1 VAELHPGLV
10 LIVGALLVAALP
22 RRVGA
27 PVTVAAAAL
36 ALVVTA
42 TVPLGTIVTFEYW
55 GIELTM
61 MRMDELAR
69 PFALVFAA
77 IILLGA
83 IYGWSTMGTLER
95 VAGLATAG
103 AGLGVVLAGDLL
115 TLFLFWELKVSTAV
129 LLILA
134 RQRATSSAAAMRY
147 LGVHLAAGVVL
158 VGGVMWH
165 WTSTGSLDFGE
176 LGRSGAAW
184 LILAGFLVSAAAI
197 PLNAWLP
204 DAYPTATVAATV
216 LLSAFTTKSA
226 VYALAR
232 GFPGLDLL
240 IWLGVA
246 MALFGVVFAIL
257 EDDIR
262 RLLSYHIVSQV
273 GFMVAAIGV
282 GTAASINGATAHATA
297 HVLYK
302 GLLLMGAGAVVY
314 AVGRGRASELGGLS
328 RALPW
333 VLVLY
338 LVGAFSI
345 SGVPGFSGFPAK
357 ELAVSSVGAGGA
369 TAAQWLLKVASVGT
383 FLSVALK
390 LPAVTW
396 FGEARGPVDVRRV
409 PATMYVA
416 MGVAAAA
423 NVAIGVRPALL
434 FDLLPADET
443 FVAYTGSKLVEST
456 VLLGFTALGFVL
468 LRSRLGIKAT
478 TNLDTDVV
486 YRELPA
492 ALAPR
497 ARRMVAELPH
507 VPRPAIPT
515 FPRRAP
521 AAAGR
526 SRRAGCSAA
535 PSPARWS
542 WCWRSRWWC
551 ADGTH
556 AHPQDHR
563 RTGPSALRILV
574 RAVGPDRSVV
584 PGDAGP
590 SRRSASRPSR
600 RASPPSACDPTPI
613 TSHSPGS
620 RSLWDAPSP
629 SCSGWHGGSCWPAC
643 SSHGSC
649 CRRRCRSIRA
659 RSDSAPSFAAH
670 LRGPR

>member
-10 LIVGALLVAALP
+10 LIVGALVVAALP

-27 PVTVAAAAL
+27 PATVAAAAL

-77 IILLGA
+77 IIVLGA

-176 LGRSGAAW
+176 LGRSGASW
-184 LILAGFLVSAAAI
+184 LILAGFLVSTAAI

-521 AAAGR
+521 AAAG
-526 SRRAGCSAA
+526 SVAPGWMLGGTVAGAMVLVL
-535 PSPARWS
+535 
-542 WCWRSRWWC
+542 
-551 ADGTH
+551 
-556 AHPQDHR
+556 
-563 RTGPSALRILV
+563 ALTVVV
-574 RAVGPDRSVV
+574 R
-584 PGDAGP
+584 
-590 SRRSASRPSR
+590 
-600 RASPPSACDPTPI
+600 
-613 TSHSPGS
+613 
-620 RSLWDAPSP
+620 
-629 SCSGWHGGSCWPAC
+629 
-643 SSHGSC
+643 
-649 CRRRCRSIRA
+649 
-659 RSDSAPSFAAH
+659 
-670 LRGPR
+670 